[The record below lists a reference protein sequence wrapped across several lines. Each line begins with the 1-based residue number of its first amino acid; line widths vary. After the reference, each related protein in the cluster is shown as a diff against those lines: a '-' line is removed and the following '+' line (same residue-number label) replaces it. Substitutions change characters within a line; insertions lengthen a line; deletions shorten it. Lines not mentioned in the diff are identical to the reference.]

1 MHSFLG
7 STMAIL
13 FKTTKQLENEIDEFL
28 DAISEG
34 TLVFKQGVK
43 CYLTGNAERFA
54 EQLIAI
60 EKLEARADFLRR
72 KVESHLYTHS
82 LIPEHRGDVLG
93 LLESLDEVIDMAKE
107 TLTQFDVESPEI
119 LEELND
125 LYYELAEKAVESC
138 ESMVCASRAFF
149 KDVKAVKDHLHK
161 VYFYE
166 KEADK
171 LADKLKRKIFSKD
184 LRLSHKIH
192 LRYFALHIDQIADR
206 AEDVAD
212 RLSIY
217 TIKRSI

>member
-1 MHSFLG
+1 
-7 STMAIL
+7 MAIL
-13 FKTTKQLENEIDEFL
+13 FKATKQLENEIDEFL

-43 CYLTGNAERFA
+43 CYLAGKKEEFA
-54 EQLIAI
+54 DHLITI
-60 EKLEARADFLRR
+60 DKLESKADGLRR
-72 KVESHLYTHS
+72 KVENKLYTHS

-93 LLESLDEVIDMAKE
+93 LLETLDNVVDMTKE
-107 TLTQFDVESPEI
+107 ILIQLDVENPEI
-119 LEELND
+119 IADLND
-125 LYYELAEKAVESC
+125 MYFELAEKAVEAS
-138 ESMVCASRAFF
+138 EAMVKASRAFF

-171 LADKLKRKIFSKD
+171 LADKLKRNIFSRD
-184 LRLSHKIH
+184 IDLSHKIH
-192 LRYFALHIDQIADR
+192 LRYFALHFDQLADS

-217 TIKRSI
+217 TIKRSL